1 MAYRRVPKVSH
12 GRARLWDEGIKNVF
26 IFCFQRE
33 DLNDRRVPKVSRGRA
48 RLWAEM
54 ERFYLLYPTRRS
66 QWLTGVCQKYLTG
79 GRDFGLR

>member
-1 MAYRRVPKVSH
+1 MQ
-12 GRARLWDEGIKNVF
+12 RAIPIYF
-26 IFCFQRE
+26 AF
-33 DLNDRRVPKVSRGRA
+33 NDKIVTGVPKVSRGRA

-54 ERFYLLYPTRRS
+54 ERFYLLHPTRRS